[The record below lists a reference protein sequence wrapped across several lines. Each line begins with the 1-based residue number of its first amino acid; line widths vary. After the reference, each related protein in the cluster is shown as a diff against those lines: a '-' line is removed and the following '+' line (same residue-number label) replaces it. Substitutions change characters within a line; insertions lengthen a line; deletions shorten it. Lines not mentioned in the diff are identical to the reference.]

1 MFFNASAFNGD
12 VSSWDVSS
20 VNGMSYMF
28 YSAKSFN
35 SDLSSWN
42 VSSVSH
48 MYGMLSE
55 SGLSVTNYDNTLIGW
70 AAQSLQSGVLFGAEG
85 LTYCNGDDARNI
97 LINTY
102 GWSISGDI
110 DGSCCDYLTNT
121 WIGPGNGNR
130 YDSIY
135 NWCLGKYHGDSD
147 HIVIPSGRNVT
158 IITDGNAAAYTLQV
172 ELGGMFETQIV
183 VVLDVVAGN

>member
-1 MFFNASAFNGD
+1 MTSMFFNASAFNGD

-35 SDLSSWN
+35 RDLSSWN

-85 LTYCNGDDARNI
+85 LT
-97 LINTY
+97 
-102 GWSISGDI
+102 
-110 DGSCCDYLTNT
+110 
-121 WIGPGNGNR
+121 
-130 YDSIY
+130 
-135 NWCLGKYHGDSD
+135 
-147 HIVIPSGRNVT
+147 
-158 IITDGNAAAYTLQV
+158 
-172 ELGGMFETQIV
+172 
-183 VVLDVVAGN
+183 